1 MFIWKKWKIVSWI
14 YEGRGIL
21 FNFNDS
27 DNLSLILAELFDNP
41 EATLQDF
48 LSSGQPIMSITFKD
62 SNTVIELNQRDAAN
76 LLIEYGIT
84 PEERE

>member
-1 MFIWKKWKIVSWI
+1 MTMKINA
-14 YEGRGIL
+14 ER
-21 FNFNDS
+21 FR
-27 DNLSLILAELFDNP
+27 ELFADP

-48 LSSGQPIMSITFKD
+48 LSSGHPIMSITFKD
-62 SNTVIELNQRDAAN
+62 SNIVIELNQRDAAN